1 MTEFIDHPGSEM
13 RLWLWQT
20 WGENVQGVLIWTTT
34 WWTSGNAYPDYP
46 QNPYEDAMSWVS
58 AGKMKR
64 GEKRPWG
71 NGDGRFL
78 YPPLAAANGKPSAPV
93 LDAPVDSYRLELLRD
108 GIEDYEYFAML
119 KRLLAK
125 KGASLPAA
133 DRARYEAL
141 LAVPKEVY
149 TSMTE
154 FATDPATMESHR
166 ERLAR
171 AIETL
176 VKQ

>member
-1 MTEFIDHPGSEM
+1 M
-13 RLWLWQT
+13 
-20 WGENVQGVLIWTTT
+20 
-34 WWTSGNAYPDYP
+34 
-46 QNPYEDAMSWVS
+46 
-58 AGKMKR
+58 
-64 GEKRPWG
+64 
-71 NGDGRFL
+71 
-78 YPPLAAANGKPSAPV
+78 
-93 LDAPVDSYRLELLRD
+93 LLD